1 MKKTSKWLV
10 SSAALAAAGAWA
22 PAAMA
27 QTAVPQSDTAP
38 TLQAAPA
45 TETSSTSPAASQ
57 QAADTDTGDIIVT
70 AQRRN
75 ESVMKVPVS
84 VTVVSAEA
92 LTKNGINDLRA
103 VSKLAPSLQ
112 PGQDNQFSIRGIGTA
127 TFADTVEASVTQ
139 VIDDVALGS
148 RYFASAGFY
157 DIERVEVLNGPQGLL
172 FGKNASAGVVNITT
186 TAPKLGEASLSADLE
201 GTTRARDGKDGLG
214 ILVRGTANVPVGD
227 NSALR
232 INAIYSSQDA
242 ITQLRSTG
250 NGRAEN
256 DVGQRAFRAKFLT
269 KPTDNL
275 SIYLIGDYGK
285 FTGISGTFDFTYRSL
300 GAGSQYPAILAG
312 AGVLPSDRNLT
323 SVVNADYYR
332 DLETG
337 GLQGKV
343 AYALDSGVEISNIAA
358 WKTYSLGTTFDSDF
372 TPVDFLDRNANTSSY
387 DQFSNELR
395 VTLPAE
401 NRLTGQFG
409 LYYFYS
415 KNNFTNQRGG
425 SNGLPGFVIGGFPF
439 CVGATPVAGPPP
451 ACNVRNR
458 YFLGQDSAGR
468 NTNESFAGFGQFTYA
483 VTDTLKVIAGGRVTR
498 DKVTLDLTE
507 NVNPYFVTLGVPN
520 NRFSGSESNTNFSW
534 KLGVDWQPTPTTLV
548 YGFYGH
554 GYKGPGFSNASPAPG
569 ADLGVAPEISKGGE
583 VGLKQALFDRRVN
596 LSFSAFYTRF
606 DNLQV
611 QAFDAALQTVVLQ
624 NAAQATTKGID
635 FSMQARPVKGL
646 TLSAGGTLLDAKYDR
661 YPGRQ
666 CYPGQQAASCAVNG
680 TFDVSGRQVPQSAKF
695 TGVLSADY
703 EAPLTGDLSATVG
716 GNFYHRSPL
725 LSEYAPGATIP
736 TWNTFDFNLG
746 VRSDRWSASLFCKN
760 CFNELRP
767 VSIEVEAGDGINAG
781 ALSYVQRW
789 SYDSVRTIG
798 LRLGLQL

>member
-1 MKKTSKWLV
+1 MNRTTKWLV
-10 SSAALAAAGAWA
+10 SSATLALTIACAPAALAQAAAGQSAVA
-22 PAAMA
+22 TTP
-27 QTAVPQSDTAP
+27 TADPST
-38 TLQAAPA
+38 
-45 TETSSTSPAASQ
+45 TSPVTSQ
-57 QAADTDTGDIIVT
+57 QAVTEDPGDIIVT
-70 AQRRN
+70 AQRRS

-84 VTVVSAEA
+84 VTVVGAET

-186 TAPKLGEASLSADLE
+186 AAPRIGEASLSVDLE
-201 GTTRARDGKDGLG
+201 GTSRARDGSDGLG
-214 ILVRGTANVPVGD
+214 ILVRGTANLPVGD
-227 NSALR
+227 DSALR

-250 NGRAEN
+250 TGRAEN

-300 GAGSQYPAILAG
+300 GGTSQYPAILAG
-312 AGVLPSDRNLT
+312 AGVTPSARNLS
-323 SVVNADYYR
+323 SVVDSEYYR

-337 GLQGKV
+337 GIQGKV
-343 AYALDSGVEISNIAA
+343 AYAFDSGVEVSNIAA
-358 WKTYSLGTTFDSDF
+358 WKTYSLGQNFDSDF
-372 TPVDFLDRNANTSSY
+372 TPVDFFNVNRSTSSY

-415 KNNFTNQRGG
+415 RNNFTNERAG
-425 SNGLPGFVIGGFPF
+425 SSGLPGFVTGGFPF
-439 CVGATPVAGPPP
+439 CVGATPAAGPPP
-451 ACNVRNR
+451 ACNVSNR
-458 YFLGQDSAGR
+458 AFLGQDSAGR

-483 VTDTLKVIAGGRVTR
+483 LSDTLKVIAGGRVTR
-498 DKVTLDLTE
+498 DKVTLDLIE
-507 NVNPYFVTLGVPN
+507 NVNPYFVTLGVPG
-520 NRFSGSESNTNFSW
+520 NRFSGSDSNTNFSW
-534 KLGVDWQPTPTTLV
+534 KLGLDWQPTPTTLV

-569 ADLGVAPEISKGGE
+569 ADLGVSPEISKGGE

-596 LSFSAFYTRF
+596 LSVSAFYTRF
-606 DNLQV
+606 ENLQV
-611 QAFDAALQTVVLQ
+611 QAFDAALQTIVLQ

-635 FSMQARPVKGL
+635 FSAQARVAKGL
-646 TLSAGGTLLDAKYDR
+646 TLSASGTLLDAKYDS

-666 CYPGQQAASCAVNG
+666 CYPGQTTPSCAING
-680 TFDVSGRQVPQSAKF
+680 TFDVSGRQVPQSARF

-703 EAPLTGDLSATVG
+703 EVPLTSDLRGTMG

-736 TWNTFDFNLG
+736 SWNTFDGNIG
-746 VRSDRWSASLFCKN
+746 VRGDQWNLSLFCKN
-760 CFNELRP
+760 CFNEVRP

-781 ALSYVQRW
+781 ALTYIQRW

-798 LRLGLQL
+798 LRLGLQI